1 MGLSTLQNA
10 FTVKKKT
17 DRQTERQTNKQTN
30 RNEDEID
37 KQTGNKKKNW
47 IYFFQILNLSEAGS
61 DLNLSDKTM
70 FEEVF
75 K

>member
-17 DRQTERQTNKQTN
+17 DRQTERQTN

-37 KQTGNKKKNW
+37 KQTGNKKSW